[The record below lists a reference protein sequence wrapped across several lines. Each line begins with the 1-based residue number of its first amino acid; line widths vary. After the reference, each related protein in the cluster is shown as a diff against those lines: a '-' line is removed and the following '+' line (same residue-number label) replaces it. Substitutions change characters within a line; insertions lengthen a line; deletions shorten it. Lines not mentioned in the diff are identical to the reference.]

1 MAPHPARRSTSK
13 SALASDAYAGAS
25 WETAGMSDAPPDP
38 AIDDGGAA
46 DGPDRGRRQRLV
58 VAGLVAVVVVLA
70 IVVIVLLVNHDDDST
85 VTTAANPGPTTSS
98 VPVAPSGPGTASSGS
113 TGSDGSGGSGG
124 SAATGSTASTGS
136 GGASATSV
144 TTAAPGPAIT
154 SFTSS
159 STTIACPSPDVS
171 TTLGPPSITLSW
183 TTERATGVDLSVD
196 GGGVYASYGPSGSTT
211 ITVPCDGG
219 THTYTLTAK
228 AAGGQ
233 SGSQT
238 ISVQTRT

>member
-1 MAPHPARRSTSK
+1 MV
-13 SALASDAYAGAS
+13 
-25 WETAGMSDAPPDP
+25 DAPNQPD
-38 AIDDGGAA
+38 ADTGAGGS
-46 DGPDRGRRQRLV
+46 GPERGRRQRLL

-70 IVVIVLLVNHDDDST
+70 IVVVVLLVNQDDDST

-98 VPVAPSGPGTASSGS
+98 VPVAPSGPATASSGS
-113 TGSDGSGGSGG
+113 GGSGGSGG

-136 GGASATSV
+136 GGASATSA
-144 TTAAPGPAIT
+144 TTAAAGPSIS

-159 STTIACPSPDVS
+159 ATTIACPSPDVS

-196 GGGVYASYGPSGSTT
+196 GGGVYASYGPSANTT
-211 ITVPCDGG
+211 LAVPCDGG

-228 AAGGQ
+228 ATGAQ
-233 SGSQT
+233 SASQT